1 MLLTPPLLLPE
12 DSWALG
18 LFLLMY
24 QYAGHAALVNK
35 LITFAINI
43 CQCKVKSFVYYA
55 FLFLLLP
62 E

>member
-1 MLLTPPLLLPE
+1 LTPPLLPPE

-24 QYAGHAALVNK
+24 QYAGYAAFVK
-35 LITFAINI
+35 KQDIFAIII
-43 CQCKVKSFVYYA
+43 CQCKVMSFVYYA

>member
-1 MLLTPPLLLPE
+1 LTPLLLLPE

-24 QYAGHAALVNK
+24 QYAARAAFVK
-35 LITFAINI
+35 KQVISTIII
-43 CQCKVKSFVYYA
+43 CQCKVMSFVYYA
-55 FLFLLLP
+55 FLFLLLL